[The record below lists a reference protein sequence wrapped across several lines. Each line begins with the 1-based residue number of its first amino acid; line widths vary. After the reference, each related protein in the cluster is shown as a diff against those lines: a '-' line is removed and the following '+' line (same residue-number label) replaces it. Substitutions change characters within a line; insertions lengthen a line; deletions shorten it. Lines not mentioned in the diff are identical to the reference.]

1 MPRAKLSIRMPE
13 MAWIARLSRRHPEA
27 RFRVLAA
34 ISVDEGGAGLLQ
46 ITAEDPGRIAAEV
59 GEFDTVTSVD
69 RLETSDDVAI
79 VEFRTGTPMLL
90 LSAREA
96 GLPLRPPVDIQAGVA
111 SVWVTG
117 SAERLSAFAD
127 RLEQYG
133 MTLEVEK
140 VTSDVDPS
148 SLLTDR
154 QREVVEAAI
163 ELGYYDTPRRCS
175 MGELANAL
183 GVAQSTC
190 SETLHRAEGA
200 IVRAFVEELPAIDV
214 R

>member
-117 SAERLSAFAD
+117 SAERLSAFAE

-133 MTLEVEK
+133 MALEVEK